1 MRVQQ
6 VLFNLL
12 SNAIKFSKEESE
24 IKVEVTHTVNI
35 RKKQQKVRISVVDQG
50 IGMNEEDQKK
60 LFMPYFRS
68 TDA

>member
-1 MRVQQ
+1 M
-6 VLFNLL
+6 L